1 MLHRNNQPA
10 GVPNKKNLFLIIPLA
25 FFLCSVLF
33 NIMATASVSTVGGEI
48 HALDMKRL
56 ALKKQNDAYEIQIA
70 TSQSLQFVKEEAV
83 SLGYIPIQSIVAV
96 DTAMSSQSLQ
106 AKR

>member
-1 MLHRNNQPA
+1 MQIRSNQPA
-10 GVPNKKNLFLIIPLA
+10 TSKPTKLFLGIPLA
-25 FFLCSVLF
+25 FFLFSVLF

-83 SLGYIPIQSIVAV
+83 TLGYVPIESIVAV

>member
-1 MLHRNNQPA
+1 MIQRNTKP
-10 GVPNKKNLFLIIPLA
+10 VITPNKKNLLLGIPLA
-25 FFLCSVLF
+25 FFLFSVLF

-48 HALDMKRL
+48 HALDMKRI

-83 SLGYIPIQSIVAV
+83 TLGYIPIQSIVAV